1 MGIKYSMEV
10 GYGFLLEPI
19 EEEIRA
25 AVMEEKAAQSDDLM
39 LFDIADKLTMQDAF
53 VFEGKFYEENELE
66 ACSLEVIGDHVS
78 GEEYSFV
85 AQLIS
90 YETFSLDGNYSNEAG
105 ARLFDDEIPISAG
118 MKRDIEKF
126 KKYFRLLN
134 DEPKPIASIRV
145 TG

>member
-1 MGIKYSMEV
+1 MGVKYSMEI

-19 EEEIRA
+19 EEEIQI
-25 AVMEEKAAQSDDLM
+25 AVMEKKAAQSDDLM

-53 VFEGKFYEENELE
+53 VFEGKFYEENKLE
-66 ACSLEVIGDHVS
+66 TCILEVIGDYIS

-90 YETFSLDGNYSNEAG
+90 YETFSLHGNYSDEAG

-118 MKRDIEKF
+118 MKRDIEKL

-134 DEPKPIASIRV
+134 DEPKPIAAISV
-145 TG
+145 S